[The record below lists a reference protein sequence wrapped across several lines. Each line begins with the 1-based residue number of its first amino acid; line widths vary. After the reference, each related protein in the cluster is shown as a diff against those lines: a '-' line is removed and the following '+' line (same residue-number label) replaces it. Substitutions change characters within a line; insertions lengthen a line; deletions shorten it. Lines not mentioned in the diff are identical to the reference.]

1 MSLTISAKEVKETAM
16 QFLMSIVLIL
26 ILIHLL
32 GTLQVHVISD
42 GSFPEEE
49 MDLVLLQKEC
59 MRMDHKLVKCITL
72 LRLLPLSSKT
82 SSWQT
87 ISDQ

>member
-16 QFLMSIVLIL
+16 QSLTSIVLIL
-26 ILIHLL
+26 ILIHLP
-32 GTLQVHVISD
+32 GTLQVRVISD
-42 GSFPEEE
+42 GSFPEGE
-49 MDLVLLQKEC
+49 MDLVLLQKEF
-59 MRMDHKLVKCITL
+59 MRMGHKLAKYITL

-87 ISDQ
+87 MSDQ